1 MVAII
6 NDYLAIGRNAAN
18 RLNRSCI
25 LDKANLLEISE
36 HYCKALNFMRFKFGG
51 I

>member
-18 RLNRSCI
+18 RLNRSLI
-25 LDKANLLEISE
+25 LDKANLEISE
-36 HYCKALNFMRFKFGG
+36 HYPRALNFMRFKFGG